1 MEDTAYEQEDVSRLL
16 QKIAEKYQYKDFE
29 FKHEIGQK

>member
-1 MEDTAYEQEDVSRLL
+1 MSRKMFRVYCK
-16 QKIAEKYQYKDFE
+16 KIAEKYQYKDFE